1 MLTVDYK
8 KKLGKM
14 VYDEYETTLYASNA
28 LMTEIYENCDGD
40 RQLAGFYADC
50 DHMKRCLGITK
61 GYHQTSCNKVREM
74 TLYSDMIPEKDLIDI
89 VKAYATATDA
99 IITICKSTKQ

>member
-14 VYDEYETTLYASNA
+14 VYDGYETTIYASNA
-28 LMTEIYENCDGD
+28 LMTEIYETEEHEME
-40 RQLAGFYADC
+40 LAGLYADC
-50 DHMKRCLGITK
+50 EHMKRCLGITK
-61 GYHQTSCNKVREM
+61 GYHPTACNNVREVI
-74 TLYSDMIPEKDLIDI
+74 LYSDMFQKKDLIDI

-99 IITICKSTKQ
+99 KIIICKSK